1 MQSGQT
7 PALAGNCPAISA
19 TTTLAVVRLGVSHAR
34 KLTAIAC
41 VGLAL
46 HRSDKLRVIR
56 RDGSASVE
64 GTGNGKVWGVP
75 ERDARA
81 FPGGPSGRD

>member
-19 TTTLAVVRLGVSHAR
+19 TTTLAVVRLGVPLAR
-34 KLTAIAC
+34 KLTATAC
-41 VGLAL
+41 AGLAP

-56 RDGSASVE
+56 RGGSASLE

-75 ERDARA
+75 ERDAQA
-81 FPGGPSGRD
+81 FSGGPSGRD